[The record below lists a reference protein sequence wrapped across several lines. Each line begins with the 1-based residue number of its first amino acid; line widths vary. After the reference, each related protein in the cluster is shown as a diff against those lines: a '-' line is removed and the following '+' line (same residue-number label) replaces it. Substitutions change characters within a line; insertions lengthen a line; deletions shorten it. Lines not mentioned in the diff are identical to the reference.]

1 MHEEKRPRIDH
12 LAQRWGAPTLLTPAQ
27 LAQRW
32 GAHPDT
38 IRKHLQRGLLR
49 PVFGEGKSARYAL
62 AQVQAIEAGGGI
74 HEIYLQPLKHDQ
86 RCNPLTVLEHLR
98 TAADAVSLAQRQGH
112 KDFDHVRE
120 ALAEL
125 VDVVDGRSCGGAAR
139 PVYPAA
145 SYVGVNLDDE
155 GAPAVLADIAQ
166 AALARLTSNWET
178 SRMLAQDLGPLTRER
193 VCKEVKGLRKPL
205 EWLDA

>member
-1 MHEEKRPRIDH
+1 MHEENHPSTTQID
-12 LAQRWGAPTLLTPAQ
+12 QRWGVPKLLTPAQ
-27 LAQRW
+27 LAKRW

-49 PVFGEGKSARYAL
+49 PVFGEGKSARYSL

-86 RCNPLTVLEHLR
+86 RCNPVTVLAHLR
-98 TAADAVSLAQRQGH
+98 TAAEAIGLAKRLDH

-120 ALAEL
+120 ALAGL
-125 VDVVDGRSCGGAAR
+125 IDVLAGRSCGGAVR

-145 SYVGVNLDDE
+145 GYVGVNPDDV
-155 GAPAVLADIAQ
+155 GAPQVLADIAQ
-166 AALARLTSNWET
+166 AAVAQLTSNGET
-178 SRMLAQDLGPLTRER
+178 VHTLAHDLGPLTKEQIR
-193 VCKEVKGLRKPL
+193 KEVQGLRKAL
-205 EWLDA
+205 GMA